1 MKLYA
6 IILVVMLSVFID
18 LAQAH
23 DDDGCSRGNCSCAL
37 GLNTYWLL
45 VLMCLT
51 DWLRINLFWFA
62 GVASKI
68 KNFIEIKDSK
78 AYLQCFVH
86 RLWLAKDRSRRAI

>member
-1 MKLYA
+1 MDMTIEPLDLCLRKEIVDEEQHAYGMRFRWLY
-6 IILVVMLSVFID
+6 
-18 LAQAH
+18 
-23 DDDGCSRGNCSCAL
+23 
-37 GLNTYWLL
+37 TYWLL